1 MKYKL
6 VAVDLDG
13 TLLNN
18 EEVIGKHTMELV
30 KEAITKGVKFVMCSA
45 RMYLPTKYYNVQI
58 DKHQPIIT
66 SNGGLITE
74 DEKVISSY
82 PIASDEL
89 IEIITVASEEKKD
102 IYFSFG
108 HGNYLK
114 NYVCTNIDGFVRYIR
129 CEYNQMVYPEFRVDT
144 ILLKDPIRY
153 INKNNVETYII
164 SFVDDDPL
172 VLDRLKSRLKRLDK
186 YEITSSEANNIEI
199 TQKDVSKGNALKKL
213 ASHYGYS
220 IDECI
225 AIGNDKNDF
234 SMIKV
239 AGLGVAMKNSNSYI
253 KEHANYITEYDNEN
267 EGVAEV
273 IKRFILL

>member
-1 MKYKL
+1 MKFKL

-13 TLLNN
+13 TLLNKK
-18 EEVIGKHTMELV
+18 EEIGKQTMELV
-30 KEAITKGVKFVMCSA
+30 KEAIAKGVKFAMCSA

-58 DKHQPIIT
+58 DKHQPVIT

-74 DEKVISSY
+74 YEKVISSY

-89 IEIITVASEEKKD
+89 IEIITVAREEKEG

-108 HGNYLK
+108 HGSYLK
-114 NYVCTNIDGFVRYIR
+114 NYICTNIDGFARYIR
-129 CEYNQMVYPEFRVDT
+129 YEYNQMVYPEFRVDAR
-144 ILLKDPIRY
+144 LLKDPIRY
-153 INKNNVETYII
+153 ITKNNIETYII
-164 SFVDDDPL
+164 SFVDENPL
-172 VLDRLKSRLKRLDK
+172 VLERLKGRLKRLNK

-199 TQKDVSKGNALKKL
+199 TQKDVSKGNALKIL
-213 ASHYGYS
+213 ANHYGYS

-225 AIGNDKNDF
+225 AVGNDRNDL

-239 AGLGVAMKNSNSYI
+239 AGLGVAMKNSSSYI
-253 KEHANYITEYDNEN
+253 KEHANYITEHDNEN